1 VITSSDDEH
10 ESHFLIPG
18 FFKTISNNSHNGKDN
33 EAPSPVQDK
42 EQAEVSGQPAATSK
56 TSPPPPPQSQQSNT
70 PSSPPPPSS
79 SSSQEQQKPS
89 EPPLSS
95 QSQQQNGSSSPPPPS
110 ASTEEKKPESSSP
123 PAPPASTEEKK
134 PESASTALKQ
144 SSSTSQNDVSKSSA
158 NPQQV
163 ASLPQSQNAAIQ
175 QEDEGIRRIL
185 HYYHIDDGDIV
196 EVAGGSLQRLVLV
209 HPERPLPPYILQNK
223 QLLQKLQLGLCLT
236 YFLIEINT
244 HFLCM
249 N

>member
-1 VITSSDDEH
+1 MITSSDDEH

-110 ASTEEKKPESSSP
+110 
-123 PAPPASTEEKK
+123 ASTEEKK

>member
-110 ASTEEKKPESSSP
+110 
-123 PAPPASTEEKK
+123 ASTEEKK